1 MRCSTEQVPGIGTE
15 ARGLVIAKYSTEN
28 YKQKTR
34 IKIPSPKQNTLTL
47 STKMNKKRTKIKI
60 VLLYKYWQTTL
71 CQISTYNQKSK
82 NLAK

>member
-34 IKIPSPKQNTLTL
+34 IKIPSPKQNT
-47 STKMNKKRTKIKI
+47 
-60 VLLYKYWQTTL
+60 
-71 CQISTYNQKSK
+71 
-82 NLAK
+82 